1 MLSELSTTSTP
12 ANLEHLTPDLFLAP
26 FNVTMVSA
34 AVLLKEGCPTS
45 TAPLLPPLP
54 QLPSFVHLPNA
65 PFCTVSTACI
75 PSDLLISG
83 SVNPLFP
90 DDVSSIALH
99 GPGYSTPLISADSP
113 PNLSLSDS
121 LTSLPDILFTDW
133 RGRLSSSSPLLSSP
147 ATILPPVPF
156 PRVGIGTSTSPSAL
170 LSPSIGRSS
179 CKAPLRPSFLDSS
192 LKLNTMLAES
202 SLTTPPLHYF
212 PASEEFFL
220 MKRNSRSGTVT
231 PLSSVYRH
239 RGGAGSPPRPRRSTT
254 VTPTSIPSST
264 TYPRPS
270 NIISLPIAQIN
281 QQRLAVADST
291 LPGAGQGL
299 FTLSSVDTEEVLC
312 KYSGTH
318 ISPSLLPL
326 PSLHPRFDY
335 VWANKDN
342 SIIIDAYDLNSCYG
356 RYAND
361 ALYEHL
367 CNAVIEE
374 RDGDVYLVSTR
385 PLLENEEIF
394 VHYGEGYWA
403 DRFHL
408 FSSSSSVRSDFQI
421 NLINSYKL
429 RPLPS
434 GKAITKTEA
443 FSRTHRPTISIDL
456 TDDAPPV
463 ALSRY
468 MLDVLGDTYGSSASR
483 SLALSLAFP
492 HNDPSR
498 NMHLINLLNL
508 IIPLPTASAVQ
519 ALRSYLTDN
528 PSLELHFWK
537 KDAANIPEYYSAC
550 TPNGTCGYQFLY
562 QLYLR
567 HQRRSM
573 GGPPD
578 DFPQVA
584 SRQHIDSF
592 KEYIRSLII
601 PLDTPPISPGKL
613 AAANKLRYFL
623 TWLSSSRRPLF
634 TENNWLDTVSMEY
647 IILSTPSHFTYMA
660 ADANRSTPSIPGSW
674 TYYQWDSSLPRMR
687 DFSLTYSQLE
697 AVILRDNFGSFTPH
711 HFFPLPSSPDPRR
724 DLDSALCSLVKNLI
738 ANFTA
743 ASPPR
748 NLATY
753 YRRGDNGICVP
764 APRAYHPHAPLS
776 EDASPSPPIPT
787 VSFSSCLG
795 DSSVSTSPSVSS
807 SSPELAE
814 STLSSTDPFITD
826 FLSPSS
832 VDVSLDQWVSDYTRI
847 QVPGD
852 GDCFFS
858 AVNFIMRRMDGNWTH
873 DNSSLR
879 QLSLTQLEQD
889 VSAFY
894 LPCIPMPGIN
904 SNLPQIWS
912 STKAKYQYSGQYADH
927 DLMMA
932 TVKALNI
939 DIQIHGGATS
949 LLRVDGRTPSLTIHL
964 LYSGLQADKNGGNHY
979 DPLLP
984 KALKI
989 ITPPIQ
995 SPSLTSSSSSVR
1007 ASPWSIVPISP
1018 LSLARNLDHLKYL
1031 ILHFLSPLPFRPIT
1045 HLTPSSLS
1053 SPPLSSSRHMF
1064 LPLLICRLSTLRL

>member
-1 MLSELSTTSTP
+1 
-12 ANLEHLTPDLFLAP
+12 
-26 FNVTMVSA
+26 
-34 AVLLKEGCPTS
+34 
-45 TAPLLPPLP
+45 
-54 QLPSFVHLPNA
+54 
-65 PFCTVSTACI
+65 
-75 PSDLLISG
+75 
-83 SVNPLFP
+83 
-90 DDVSSIALH
+90 
-99 GPGYSTPLISADSP
+99 
-113 PNLSLSDS
+113 
-121 LTSLPDILFTDW
+121 
-133 RGRLSSSSPLLSSP
+133 
-147 ATILPPVPF
+147 
-156 PRVGIGTSTSPSAL
+156 
-170 LSPSIGRSS
+170 
-179 CKAPLRPSFLDSS
+179 
-192 LKLNTMLAES
+192 
-202 SLTTPPLHYF
+202 
-212 PASEEFFL
+212 
-220 MKRNSRSGTVT
+220 
-231 PLSSVYRH
+231 
-239 RGGAGSPPRPRRSTT
+239 
-254 VTPTSIPSST
+254 
-264 TYPRPS
+264 
-270 NIISLPIAQIN
+270 
-281 QQRLAVADST
+281 
-291 LPGAGQGL
+291 
-299 FTLSSVDTEEVLC
+299 
-312 KYSGTH
+312 
-318 ISPSLLPL
+318 
-326 PSLHPRFDY
+326 
-335 VWANKDN
+335 
-342 SIIIDAYDLNSCYG
+342 
-356 RYAND
+356 
-361 ALYEHL
+361 
-367 CNAVIEE
+367 
-374 RDGDVYLVSTR
+374 
-385 PLLENEEIF
+385 
-394 VHYGEGYWA
+394 
-403 DRFHL
+403 
-408 FSSSSSVRSDFQI
+408 
-421 NLINSYKL
+421 
-429 RPLPS
+429 
-434 GKAITKTEA
+434 
-443 FSRTHRPTISIDL
+443 
-456 TDDAPPV
+456 
-463 ALSRY
+463 
-468 MLDVLGDTYGSSASR
+468 
-483 SLALSLAFP
+483 
-492 HNDPSR
+492 
-498 NMHLINLLNL
+498 
-508 IIPLPTASAVQ
+508 
-519 ALRSYLTDN
+519 
-528 PSLELHFWK
+528 
-537 KDAANIPEYYSAC
+537 
-550 TPNGTCGYQFLY
+550 
-562 QLYLR
+562 
-567 HQRRSM
+567 M

-814 STLSSTDPFITD
+814 STLSSADPFITD
-826 FLSPSS
+826 FLSPPS

-847 QVPGD
+847 PVPGD

-858 AVNFIMRRMDGNWTH
+858 AVNFIMRRLDGNWTH

-932 TVKALNI
+932 LAKALNI

-949 LLRVDGRTPSLTIHL
+949 LLQVDGRTPLLTIHL

-979 DPLLP
+979 DPLFP
-984 KALKI
+984 NESQI
-989 ITPPIQ
+989 ITPPE
-995 SPSLTSSSSSVR
+995 PSSTSASLSTR
-1007 ASPWSIVPISP
+1007 ASPWSLGPLLSSKTHKKPRTSAKVSPP
-1018 LSLARNLDHLKYL
+1018 LSLSSTIPAYFPPDSLVTQLPSSLIVTPLAPSPPRPPPPISLPLDAASSRYPWVHPQWPHSSFSPSSLFPHLGNRKKAKKIKGSCSSSTL
-1031 ILHFLSPLPFRPIT
+1031 
-1045 HLTPSSLS
+1045 PSSLS
-1053 SPPLSSSRHMF
+1053 STLCDSPPSVTPLRPPPPRHRKTKRNVDLSSWENNFQDNLVLLSNPDCLGATTHVPVSFPDLNVCTLNTNSLTDSKYIAILALTQHLAIDVFILTDTRHLDSSTRF
-1064 LPLLICRLSTLRL
+1064 LTSQAKLLLGPHTKVLHSPTQSLRVGKKAKTTPNVGGQIIIVTSKWAGAVSHHYSDPTNLGLVSSVTLSTGSGKLLIFGTYWPYPSDSSTSNGLWNKTSAYLLKNKIRKTPRDFIQDILCRKSEKHLGVSLYNLSAVCGDFNHS